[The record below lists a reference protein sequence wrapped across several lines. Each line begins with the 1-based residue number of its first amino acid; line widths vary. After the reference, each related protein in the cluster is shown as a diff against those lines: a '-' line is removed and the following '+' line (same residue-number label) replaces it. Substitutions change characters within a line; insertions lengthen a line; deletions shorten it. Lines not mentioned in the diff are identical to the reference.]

1 MAISR
6 ASYVRAL
13 NGDPIFGLG
22 TLIGLGKSLV
32 GRFTKSKVGTAA
44 GKVLASRTGRVAA
57 GVGAGAVVAGGAA
70 ALGRRGA
77 AGAVGTCPGH
87 HRHSRGITATQL
99 KGFNRVTSLLRRV
112 GMVPKGLRHARSK
125 RR

>member
-22 TLIGLGKSLV
+22 ALIGLGKSLI
-32 GRFTKSKVGTAA
+32 GKFGKSKAGAVAAKVIKSKTA
-44 GKVLASRTGRVAA
+44 RVAA
-57 GVGAGAVVAGGAA
+57 GVGAGAAVAGT
-70 ALGRRGA
+70 
-77 AGAVGTCPGH
+77 AGALAGRGHAAGTCPFH
-87 HRHSRGITATQL
+87 KRHSRGITATQL

-112 GMVPKGLRHARSK
+112 GMVPKGLRHAGRK